1 MHQRTARFLNEYT
14 ACTNVVLKYAEALN
28 CGSMDPAG
36 NPEKFNEE
44 LEANGIQRIIDEK
57 QRQLD
62 EWLAANGK

>member
-1 MHQRTARFLNEYT
+1 M
-14 ACTNVVLKYAEALN
+14 VLKYAEALN

-36 NPEKFNEE
+36 NLEKFNEE